1 MHLTDR
7 QLKALKLY
15 ADGHPQKTVAK
26 LMNVELKTVG
36 AYFEQ
41 ARYVNQCGNTA
52 QLIAMAFRE
61 GLLT

>member
-1 MHLTDR
+1 MHLTER
-7 QLKALKLY
+7 QLKALTLY
-15 ADGHPQKTVAK
+15 AEWHPQKTAAK

-41 ARYVNQCGNTA
+41 ARYINKCTNTA

-61 GLLT
+61 GLMK